1 MASGTDDSPLT
12 FLGSRHRGTVGLG
25 RKGCATTQI
34 KKYVACDSLK
44 NQFSIK
50 IVGFPSFIQMPN
62 IFKHIASPEVEE
74 NKDVMLGSRSSLLHK
89 CFMRVELLVIRN

>member
-1 MASGTDDSPLT
+1 MD
-12 FLGSRHRGTVGLG
+12 RGTVGLG

-62 IFKHIASPEVEE
+62 VYLCTQFLNHIPFFDMLNEE
-74 NKDVMLGSRSSLLHK
+74 PKVL
-89 CFMRVELLVIRN
+89 F